1 MTAGGPVPMPYDGVA
16 DHALAYPLQGPP
28 GNPGQRGPEGP
39 PGPPGADGADG
50 GPGLFTGQGVPPDY
64 LPGAKPG
71 DTYVDTLTGTI
82 YTLT

>member
-16 DHALAYPLQGPP
+16 DQALAYPLPGPP
-28 GNPGQRGPEGP
+28 GAKGKDGERGPAGP
-39 PGPPGADGADG
+39 PGPPGADR
-50 GPGLFTGQGVPPDY
+50 GPALFTGQGAPPDY
-64 LPGAKPG
+64 LPGATPG